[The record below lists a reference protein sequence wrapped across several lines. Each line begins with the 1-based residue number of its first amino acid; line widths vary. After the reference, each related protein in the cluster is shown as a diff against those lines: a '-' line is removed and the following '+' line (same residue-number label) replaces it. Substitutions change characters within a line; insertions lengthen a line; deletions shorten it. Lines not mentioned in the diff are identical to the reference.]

1 MNGEAE
7 MEWKGNDW
15 TGEER
20 LGMADSK
27 STWIKPE
34 KQPLV
39 TFGQVFNRLTVI
51 GAIDRS
57 NPNHPKVTVQCSCGV
72 KKLVLINSLKTGR
85 TKSCGC
91 LAKEQRRAGVAKS
104 FERARIRKDDS
115 AAKKQAKAGV
125 DHRRNQDPA

>member
-1 MNGEAE
+1 
-7 MEWKGNDW
+7 MEWQGMDW
-15 TGEER
+15 RGMER
-20 LGMADSK
+20 MSMADTK

-91 LAKEQRRAGVAKS
+91 LAKEQRRSVVAKS

-115 AAKKQAKAGV
+115 AAKKQAKTRV
-125 DHRRNQDPA
+125 DHRRDQDPA